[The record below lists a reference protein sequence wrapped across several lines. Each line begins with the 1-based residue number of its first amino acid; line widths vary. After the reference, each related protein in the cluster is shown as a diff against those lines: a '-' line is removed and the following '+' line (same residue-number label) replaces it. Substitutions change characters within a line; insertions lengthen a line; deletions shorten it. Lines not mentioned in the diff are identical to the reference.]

1 MPFNR
6 TRSILPDG
14 TRIID
19 IMTPGKFTV
28 KNPEDLGKGEFLVD
42 ILRVVDNRGI
52 GFFYYSITDAAT
64 GIMTESYIPD
74 H

>member
-19 IMTPGKFTV
+19 IMKPGSFTV

-42 ILRVVDNRGI
+42 ILRVVDNRGM
-52 GFFYYSITDAAT
+52 GFFYHCVTNIGT
-64 GIMTESYIPD
+64 GVMTESYIPD